1 MELTEFLDKNII
13 RTSLSADNKWDA
25 IKKMSDLLM
34 ENGYLSDA
42 KTFYEDVLEREKQG
56 ETGIGN
62 YIAIPHGQSDSV
74 KKTTLAICK
83 LDKEIEWETLD
94 GKGVKVILLFA
105 VQNDVDFAKTHLL
118 LLSQVARK
126 LAKSEVVDSLLNAQ
140 TSEDVINCF
149 K

>member
-1 MELTEFLDKNII
+1 M
-13 RTSLSADNKWDA
+13 
-25 IKKMSDLLM
+25 
-34 ENGYLSDA
+34 
-42 KTFYEDVLEREKQG
+42 
-56 ETGIGN
+56 GN
-62 YIAIPHGQSDSV
+62 TRW
-74 KKTTLAICK
+74 KR
-83 LDKEIEWETLD
+83 
-94 GKGVKVILLFA
+94 KVILLFA